1 MIFITVLVYFNRY
14 GSRAEAAMSTER
26 DVIDGENRA
35 LDARVE
41 PFHTLAGNPF
51 SIRMAGVRPAHGRL
65 ARSGDRA
72 TVALS
77 GRACLLRE
85 AAERGMIDQ
94 FAMQRGGRS
103 CTSFPHL
110 LPAMSIDYSP
120 IPCPVVVPLD
130 AILPEEPLLM
140 MGAGPV
146 PIPAAVAKANTV
158 VINHLGAT
166 MAKIIEQVKEMA
178 RYVFQTRTKWVLGV
192 AGPGSAA
199 MEMAISNLAW
209 RGTRVLS
216 IRNGFFS
223 ARMAEMAT
231 RVGADVATLEVA
243 DRAVASLDEI
253 ADAIARER
261 PEIVTIVQGET
272 SNTVWNRDLRDIAA
286 LAKAAGALVVV
297 DAVCTLSTMP
307 LEMDA
312 WGIDAVITGGQKG
325 LSSIPGVS
333 LIAFSD
339 AAWDRMKQRPEPNA
353 HWCLDMALAE
363 NFWHNA
369 GYHYTAP
376 VSGVLALHE
385 ALRLVCAETLE
396 SRFAR
401 HLRCSLAL
409 QAGVES
415 MGLKLYAPKDCR
427 LNSVVGIETPEGLT
441 PGMVCGHISKQYQVE
456 ISGSFGLPIVRI
468 GQMGEQCREHNLFR
482 TLHAF
487 GRTMVDLKVP
497 VDLPAGVA
505 ALEQELSRRGA

>member
-1 MIFITVLVYFNRY
+1 M
-14 GSRAEAAMSTER
+14 SSTEPSIACP
-26 DVIDGENRA
+26 DV
-35 LDARVE
+35 V
-41 PFHTLAGNPF
+41 
-51 SIRMAGVRPAHGRL
+51 S
-65 ARSGDRA
+65 
-72 TVALS
+72 
-77 GRACLLRE
+77 
-85 AAERGMIDQ
+85 
-94 FAMQRGGRS
+94 
-103 CTSFPHL
+103 
-110 LPAMSIDYSP
+110 
-120 IPCPVVVPLD
+120 LD

-146 PIPAAVAKANTV
+146 PIPAAVAKANAI

-166 MAKIIEQVKEMA
+166 MSKVIGQVKEMA
-178 RYVFQTRTKWVLGV
+178 RYVFQTRSKWVLGV

-209 RGTRVLS
+209 SGTRVLS
-216 IRNGFFS
+216 IKNGFFS
-223 ARMAEMAT
+223 ARMAEMA
-231 RVGADVATLEVA
+231 RRCGAQVATLEVA
-243 DRAVASLDEI
+243 DGAVASLADI
-253 ADAIARER
+253 AEALARET
-261 PEIVTIVQGET
+261 PEVVTIVQGET
-272 SNTVWNRDLRDIAA
+272 SNTVWNHQLKEIAA

-333 LIAFSD
+333 LVAFSD
-339 AAWDRMKQRPEPNA
+339 AAWQRMKSRKEPGA
-353 HWCLDMALAE
+353 HWCLDASLAE

-396 SRFAR
+396 KRFAR
-401 HLRCSLAL
+401 HLKCSLAL
-409 QAGVES
+409 QAGVS
-415 MGLKLYAPKDCR
+415 AMGLELFAPAPCR
-427 LNSVVGIETPEGLT
+427 LNSVVGISTPAGLS
-441 PGMVCGHISKQYQVE
+441 PADICGHISRQHQVE

-482 TLHAF
+482 TLHAL
-487 GRTMVDLKVP
+487 GRTMLELGAR

-505 ALEQELSRRGA
+505 ALEHSLSENARGR

>member
-1 MIFITVLVYFNRY
+1 
-14 GSRAEAAMSTER
+14 MSSH
-26 DVIDGENRA
+26 
-35 LDARVE
+35 E
-41 PFHTLAGNPF
+41 P
-51 SIRMAGVRPAHGRL
+51 S
-65 ARSGDRA
+65 
-72 TVALS
+72 
-77 GRACLLRE
+77 
-85 AAERGMIDQ
+85 
-94 FAMQRGGRS
+94 
-103 CTSFPHL
+103 
-110 LPAMSIDYSP
+110 
-120 IPCPVVVPLD
+120 IPCPDVVSLD

-146 PIPAAVAKANTV
+146 PIPAAVAKANAI

-166 MAKIIEQVKEMA
+166 MSKVIGQVKDMA
-178 RYVFQTRTKWVLGV
+178 RYVFQTRSKWVLGV

-209 RGTRVLS
+209 SGTRVLS
-216 IRNGFFS
+216 IKNGFFS
-223 ARMAEMAT
+223 ARMAEMAK
-231 RVGADVATLEVA
+231 RCGAQVATLDVA
-243 DRAVASLDEI
+243 DGAVASLADV
-253 ADAIARER
+253 ADALARER

-272 SNTVWNRDLRDIAA
+272 SNTVWNHELKEIAA

-339 AAWDRMKQRPEPNA
+339 AAWHRMKTRTQPNA
-353 HWCLDMALAE
+353 HWCLDASLAE

-396 SRFAR
+396 KRFAR
-401 HLRCSLAL
+401 HLKCSLAL
-409 QAGVES
+409 QAGVS
-415 MGLKLYAPKDCR
+415 AMGLSLFAPEPCR
-427 LNSVVGIETPEGLT
+427 LNSVVGISTPAQLS
-441 PGMVCGHISKQYQVE
+441 PADVCGHISRYHQVE

-482 TLHAF
+482 TLHAL
-487 GRTMVDLKVP
+487 GRTMLELGAR

-505 ALEQELSRRGA
+505 ALEHSLSENARGR

>member
-1 MIFITVLVYFNRY
+1 M
-14 GSRAEAAMSTER
+14 SSTE
-26 DVIDGENRA
+26 
-35 LDARVE
+35 
-41 PFHTLAGNPF
+41 
-51 SIRMAGVRPAHGRL
+51 
-65 ARSGDRA
+65 
-72 TVALS
+72 
-77 GRACLLRE
+77 
-85 AAERGMIDQ
+85 
-94 FAMQRGGRS
+94 
-103 CTSFPHL
+103 
-110 LPAMSIDYSP
+110 P
-120 IPCPVVVPLD
+120 IPCPDVVSLD

-146 PIPAAVAKANTV
+146 PIPAAVAKANAI

-166 MAKIIEQVKEMA
+166 MSKVIGQVKEMA
-178 RYVFQTRTKWVLGV
+178 RYVFQTRSKWVLGV

-209 RGTRVLS
+209 SGTRVLS
-216 IRNGFFS
+216 IKNGFFS
-223 ARMAEMAT
+223 ARMAEMAK
-231 RVGADVATLEVA
+231 RCGAQVATLEVA
-243 DRAVASLDEI
+243 DGAVASLTEV
-253 ADAIARER
+253 ADALSRER

-272 SNTVWNRDLRDIAA
+272 SNTVWNHQLKEIAA
-286 LAKAAGALVVV
+286 LAKAVGALVVV

-339 AAWDRMKQRPEPNA
+339 AAWHRLKTRDQANA
-353 HWCLDMALAE
+353 HWCLDASLAE

-396 SRFAR
+396 KRFAR
-401 HLRCSLAL
+401 HLKCSLAL
-409 QAGVES
+409 QAGVS
-415 MGLKLYAPKDCR
+415 AMGLSLFAPAPCR
-427 LNSVVGIETPEGLT
+427 LNSVVGISTPAGIS
-441 PGMVCGHISKQYQVE
+441 PADVCGLISRQHQVE

-482 TLHAF
+482 TLHAL
-487 GRTMVDLKVP
+487 GRTMLELGAR

-505 ALEQELSRRGA
+505 ALEQSLSSNLRESAR